1 MARLTLC
8 TIVILSTII
17 ANATGQDLVGKY
29 VAYYGHTLY
38 LREDS
43 TFRYEWKFDLASS
56 WSVGTW
62 KLKKGTLH
70 LNIKP
75 VLDTLTRE
83 GLRDSLVLSADE
95 KSNRIH
101 IDEFAITLISSGGQG
116 RALDRIPERLA
127 VRGRKLHPLN
137 AAGQIVRRREAGIWN
152 KRKRQIYFFKTA

>member
-17 ANATGQDLVGKY
+17 VNATGQDLVRKY

-56 WSVGTW
+56 WSVGKW
-62 KLKKGTLH
+62 RFENGKIY

-75 VLDTLTRE
+75 VLDTLARE
-83 GLRDSLVLSADE
+83 GQSDSLVLSDDE
-95 KSNRIH
+95 RSSRIH
-101 IDEFAITLISSGGQG
+101 IDEFAISLISSGGQG

-137 AAGQIVRRREAGIWN
+137 SAGQIVRRREAGIWN
-152 KRKRQIYFFKTA
+152 KRKRPIYFFKTA